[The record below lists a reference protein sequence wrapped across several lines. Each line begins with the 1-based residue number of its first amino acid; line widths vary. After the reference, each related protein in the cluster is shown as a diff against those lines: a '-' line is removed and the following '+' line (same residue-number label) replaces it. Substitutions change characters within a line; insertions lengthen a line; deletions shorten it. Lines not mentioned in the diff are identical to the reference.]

1 MIKTILAI
9 IGVFTICNWV
19 LKIIT
24 REALRIEHEN
34 DLTYYQIIEN
44 GEIIWDSGKVKE
56 FTSEEHNA
64 FQNFCKEWAKHP
76 GSLACWN
83 RVEDSK

>member
-9 IGVFTICNWV
+9 IGALIIFVWV

-24 REALRIEHEN
+24 REALHIEHEN

-44 GEIIWDSGKVKE
+44 GEVKE

-83 RVEDSK
+83 RVENK

>member
-9 IGVFTICNWV
+9 IGALTICGWII
-19 LKIIT
+19 KIIT

-44 GEIIWDSGKVKE
+44 GEVIWDSGKVKE

>member
-9 IGVFTICNWV
+9 IGALTICIWT

-24 REALRIEHEN
+24 REALHIEHEN

-44 GEIIWDSGKVKE
+44 GEVIWESGKVKE

-83 RVEDSK
+83 RVEDK

>member
-1 MIKTILAI
+1 MLRFELKMIKTILAI
-9 IGVFTICNWV
+9 IGALTICTWI

-24 REALRIEHEN
+24 REALHIEHEN
-34 DLTYYQIIEN
+34 
-44 GEIIWDSGKVKE
+44 GEVIWESGKVKE

-83 RVEDSK
+83 RVENK

>member
-1 MIKTILAI
+1 MIKNILAI
-9 IGVFTICNWV
+9 IGTLAVFIDF
-19 LKIIT
+19 LKVIV
-24 REALRIEHEN
+24 RFVFRMEHEN

-44 GEIIWDSGKVKE
+44 GEVIWESGKVKE

-83 RVEDSK
+83 RVEDK

>member
-9 IGVFTICNWV
+9 IGALAIFAWII
-19 LKIIT
+19 KIIT
-24 REALRIEHEN
+24 RAALRIEHEN

-76 GSLACWN
+76 GSEAYWN
-83 RVEDSK
+83 RVEAK

>member
-9 IGVFTICNWV
+9 IGALTIFVCALN
-19 LKIIT
+19 IIT
-24 REALRIEHEN
+24 REALHIEHEN

-44 GEIIWDSGKVKE
+44 GEVIWDSGKVKE

-76 GSLACWN
+76 CSEAYWN
-83 RVEDSK
+83 RVEDK

>member
-9 IGVFTICNWV
+9 IGVLTICNRV

-44 GEIIWDSGKVKE
+44 GEVIWDSGKVKE

-64 FQNFCKEWAKHP
+64 FQNFCKE
-76 GSLACWN
+76 
-83 RVEDSK
+83 

>member
-1 MIKTILAI
+1 MIKTILAV
-9 IGVFTICNWV
+9 IGVLAIFVFFLKTIARMV
-19 LKIIT
+19 LHM
-24 REALRIEHEN
+24 EHED
-34 DLTYYQIIEN
+34 DLVYYQIIEN
-44 GEIIWDSGKVKE
+44 GEVIWESGKVKE

-83 RVEDSK
+83 RVEDK

>member
-9 IGVFTICNWV
+9 IGALIIFVWV

-24 REALRIEHEN
+24 REALHIEYEN

-44 GEIIWDSGKVKE
+44 GEVIWESGKVKE

-64 FQNFCKEWAKHP
+64 FQNFCKE
-76 GSLACWN
+76 
-83 RVEDSK
+83 

>member
-9 IGVFTICNWV
+9 IGALTICSWI

-24 REALRIEHEN
+24 REALHIEHEN
-34 DLTYYQIIEN
+34 DFTYYQIIEN
-44 GEIIWDSGKVKE
+44 GEVIWDSGKIKE

-83 RVEDSK
+83 RVENK

>member
-1 MIKTILAI
+1 MIKNILAI
-9 IGVFTICNWV
+9 IGALTICVWV
-19 LKIIT
+19 LNIIT

-76 GSLACWN
+76 GSEAYWN
-83 RVEDSK
+83 RVEDK

>member
-1 MIKTILAI
+1 MIKKTILAI
-9 IGVFTICNWV
+9 IGALTICGWII
-19 LKIIT
+19 KIIT

-44 GEIIWDSGKVKE
+44 GEVIWESGNVKE

-83 RVEDSK
+83 RVEDK

>member
-9 IGVFTICNWV
+9 IGALTICIWV

-44 GEIIWDSGKVKE
+44 GEVIWESGKVKE

-83 RVEDSK
+83 RVENK

>member
-1 MIKTILAI
+1 MIKTILAVI
-9 IGVFTICNWV
+9 SVLAIFAWFLKTIARMV
-19 LKIIT
+19 LHM
-24 REALRIEHEN
+24 EHED
-34 DLTYYQIIEN
+34 DLVYYQIIEN
-44 GEIIWDSGKVKE
+44 GEVIWESGKVKE

-83 RVEDSK
+83 RMENK

>member
-1 MIKTILAI
+1 MTLLITKL
-9 IGVFTICNWV
+9 
-19 LKIIT
+19 LKME
-24 REALRIEHEN
+24 RL
-34 DLTYYQIIEN
+34 
-44 GEIIWDSGKVKE
+44 WDSGKVKE

-83 RVEDSK
+83 RVEDK

>member
-9 IGVFTICNWV
+9 IGALTICIWI

-24 REALRIEHEN
+24 RGALHIEHEN

-44 GEIIWDSGKVKE
+44 GEVIWESGKVKE

-64 FQNFCKEWAKHP
+64 FQNFCKEWVKHP
-76 GSLACWN
+76 GSEAYWN
-83 RVEDSK
+83 RVENK

>member
-9 IGVFTICNWV
+9 IGALAIFAWFIKTIARMV
-19 LKIIT
+19 
-24 REALRIEHEN
+24 LRIEHEN

-44 GEIIWDSGKVKE
+44 GEVIWESGKVKE

-76 GSLACWN
+76 SSLACWN
-83 RVEDSK
+83 RVGDK

>member
-9 IGVFTICNWV
+9 IGVLTICIWV
-19 LKIIT
+19 LKITTI
-24 REALRIEHEN
+24 EALRIEHEN

-44 GEIIWDSGKVKE
+44 GEVIWDSGKVKE

-64 FQNFCKEWAKHP
+64 FQNFCKEWAKHQ

-83 RVEDSK
+83 RVEDK

>member
-9 IGVFTICNWV
+9 IGALAIFVELLKAIAQLV
-19 LKIIT
+19 L
-24 REALRIEHEN
+24 RMEHEN

-44 GEIIWDSGKVKE
+44 GEVIWESGKVKE
-56 FTSEEHNA
+56 FTSEENNA

-76 GSLACWN
+76 GSEAYWN
-83 RVEDSK
+83 RVEDK

>member
-9 IGVFTICNWV
+9 IGALTICIWV

-44 GEIIWDSGKVKE
+44 GEVIWESGKVKE

-64 FQNFCKEWAKHP
+64 FQNFCKEWVKHP

-83 RVEDSK
+83 RVENK

>member
-9 IGVFTICNWV
+9 IGALSICVWV

-24 REALRIEHEN
+24 REALRMEHEN
-34 DLTYYQIIEN
+34 DLTYYQIIDN
-44 GEIIWDSGKVKE
+44 GEVIWDSGKVKE

-83 RVEDSK
+83 RVEDK

>member
-9 IGVFTICNWV
+9 IGVLSIFAWFVKAIARLV
-19 LKIIT
+19 L
-24 REALRIEHEN
+24 RMEHEN

-44 GEIIWDSGKVKE
+44 GEVIWESGNVKE
-56 FTSEEHNA
+56 FTSEEVNA

-76 GSLACWN
+76 GSEAYWN
-83 RVEDSK
+83 RVEDK

>member
-9 IGVFTICNWV
+9 IGTLTICIWI

-24 REALRIEHEN
+24 RGALHIEHEN

-44 GEIIWDSGKVKE
+44 GEVIWESGKVKE

-64 FQNFCKEWAKHP
+64 FQNFCKEWVKHP

-83 RVEDSK
+83 RVENK

>member
-9 IGVFTICNWV
+9 IGALIIFVWV

-24 REALRIEHEN
+24 RETLRIEHEN

-44 GEIIWDSGKVKE
+44 GEVIWDSGKVKE

-76 GSLACWN
+76 SSLACWN
-83 RVEDSK
+83 RVENK

>member
-9 IGVFTICNWV
+9 IGALAIFAWFIKTIARMV
-19 LKIIT
+19 
-24 REALRIEHEN
+24 LRIEHEN

-44 GEIIWDSGKVKE
+44 GEVIWDSGKVKE

-64 FQNFCKEWAKHP
+64 FQNFCKEWAKYP

-83 RVEDSK
+83 RVEDK

>member
-9 IGVFTICNWV
+9 IGALTICTWI

-44 GEIIWDSGKVKE
+44 GEVIWESGNVKE